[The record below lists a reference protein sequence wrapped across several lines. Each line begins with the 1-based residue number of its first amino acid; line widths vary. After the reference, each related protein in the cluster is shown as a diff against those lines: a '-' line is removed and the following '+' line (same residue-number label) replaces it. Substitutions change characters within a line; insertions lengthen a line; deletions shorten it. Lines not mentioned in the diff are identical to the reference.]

1 MQPDDEIKI
10 WRMMVP
16 DPENTR
22 GRITKLKHTLYLY
35 FLMKSLLG
43 KVIEK
48 ISMGMAITLEGLP
61 NYKKDMEKILF

>member
-1 MQPDDEIKI
+1 
-10 WRMMVP
+10 MVL
-16 DPENTR
+16 DPGTTR

-43 KVIEK
+43 KALEQIFV
-48 ISMGMAITLEGLP
+48 GMAVTMQGLP